1 MAKSVFKSTIFIL
14 SAFFGASSVGLATDM
29 TAGADG
35 LAGAKSQ
42 ALHHQADPRTWDQIR
57 YLHPQGEKAA
67 VYKGTW
73 YEARHLH
80 GEASADGQILARK

>member
-1 MAKSVFKSTIFIL
+1 MKKSVFKSTLFIL
-14 SAFFGASSVGLATDM
+14 SAFFGASSVGLATDK

-35 LAGAKSQ
+35 HVGAKSQ
-42 ALHHQADPRTWDQIR
+42 ASHHQADPRTWDQIR
-57 YLHPQGEKAA
+57 YLHPEGEIAA

-80 GEASADGQILARK
+80 GEAKYNEQQVAVK